1 MKKIYATSQVK
12 NEADIIE
19 SFIRYALV
27 HFDGIFLTDDGS
39 TDNTLDIIHALS
51 VEFPGRVIVV
61 PLRKKGDA
69 ECRLD
74 HNRNKL
80 LQLAFEEYNA
90 DIVVPLDADEF
101 LITENAKNVRQYLEE
116 LNDNACYLCRWKT
129 FIYSPYEG
137 DMQISS
143 FVPSR
148 YMYYRD
154 PRVIPEMT
162 KVVVLRKP
170 WYEAA
175 LSLVLGNHT
184 VKSTSNMSFSLI
196 ELHDLFIAH
205 YPIRSIDQIKSKII
219 KFRLHNLAVPDMA
232 PGQSSHNEIMYHQ
245 LKKNHLEL
253 SNDDVLAFSFLYSS
267 VPVSSDRSFIQANCI
282 NLPPQKIYPEINCI
296 HNPQIL
302 DCTTTIID
310 TITSVMN
317 SYGKLYPH
325 NSKKGVTSLLDVA
338 EKVVLDYRGK
348 RRELL
353 DPNEQLRIKL
363 KWIMYKVLHKYFF
376 IIEKA
381 FPLETK
387 RGGVIRNIWY
397 GLKNV

>member
-27 HFDGIFLTDDGS
+27 HFDGILLTDDGS
-39 TDNTLDIIHALS
+39 TDNTQEIIHALS
-51 VEFPGRVIVV
+51 VEFPERVIVV

-74 HNRNKL
+74 YNRNKL

-137 DMQISS
+137 YLQDSS

-154 PRVIPEMT
+154 PHVIPEMT

-170 WYEAA
+170 WFEAT

-196 ELHDLFIAH
+196 ELQDLFIAH

-219 KFRLHNLAVPDMA
+219 KFRLHNLSVPDMA

-245 LKKNHLEL
+245 LKKNNLEL
-253 SNDDVLAFSFLYSS
+253 SNDDISAFSYLYSS
-267 VPVSSDRSFIQANCI
+267 TPISLDNSFIQVNSI
-282 NLPPQKIYPEINCI
+282 NINPRKFYPEINCI
-296 HNPQIL
+296 HKPQIL
-302 DCTTTIID
+302 DCTSTIVD
-310 TITSVMN
+310 TITSVMK
-317 SYGKLYPH
+317 SYDKLYPYES
-325 NSKKGVTSLLDVA
+325 NKGVTLLLNMA
-338 EKVVLDYRGK
+338 EKIALDYRGK
-348 RRELL
+348 RRKLL
-353 DPNEQLRIKL
+353 SPNEQLRIKL
-363 KWIMYKVLHKYFF
+363 KWILYKILHKYFY

-387 RGGVIRNIWY
+387 RGEIVRNIWY
-397 GLKNV
+397 ELKKV